1 MWRSA
6 RVKAAQSV
14 IVTFTLHTRSLF
26 RLSCFAALGRPLL
39 EHIVHNLN
47 TFFSSLHFWLHVYH
61 CRRADD
67 VVEAKKDSRCVVCSM
82 CLNAKSAPCWTFN
95 FFFTTCN
102 YHRAVEPHRC
112 RTPWSWICKTSKNLL
127 LFHHQH
133 ARVYLLT
140 TVIFAVTKWESKT
153 QQKTSC
159 LQLVSLQ
166 VRSVQ
171 LMSLQVIPLQ
181 CMSPWA
187 QRVFSTCLPSSKSVG
202 LALDASGVKYFKHMQ
217 PISQGTTSPVLNISN
232 QYYLVPWFLHL
243 KVVSPAGSPIST
255 SVKVNM
261 FRRYVNFDQII
272 RKWGGYKQQH
282 TSHPS

>member
-1 MWRSA
+1 MQLPSR
-6 RVKAAQSV
+6 
-14 IVTFTLHTRSLF
+14 
-26 RLSCFAALGRPLL
+26 
-39 EHIVHNLN
+39 
-47 TFFSSLHFWLHVYH
+47 
-61 CRRADD
+61 RRA
-67 VVEAKKDSRCVVCSM
+67 A
-82 CLNAKSAPCWTFN
+82 
-95 FFFTTCN
+95 
-102 YHRAVEPHRC
+102 PHRCC

-140 TVIFAVTKWESKT
+140 NVIFAVTKWESKT

-171 LMSLQVIPLQ
+171 LMSLRVIPLQ

-187 QRVFSTCLPSSKSVG
+187 QRVFSTCQHMSSSTSVG
-202 LALDASGVKYFKHMQ
+202 LALDASGVKYLKHMQ

-232 QYYLVPWFLHL
+232 QRYLVPWFLHL
-243 KVVSPAGSPIST
+243 KVESSAGSPIST

-272 RKWGGYKQQH
+272 RKWGGYNSNIRRTPAKQSD
-282 TSHPS
+282 TFVFLLFGDI